1 MIHKNSLIAFS
12 LGVALTLLA
21 TSIGSMGRLYAGPAD
36 DEAGAAVEELA
47 AANWMHVGCISR
59 NGVCYDVFQDNS
71 GSLWVCKQ
79 CFQTGNPG
87 PGKCRRL
94 TQYEIN
100 NALWCS

>member
-21 TSIGSMGRLYAGPAD
+21 TSIGSMGRICAD
-36 DEAGAAVEELA
+36 DEPGTAVEELA
-47 AANWMHVGCISR
+47 AANWMHVGCISLH
-59 NGVCYDVFQDNS
+59 GVCYDVFQDNS

-79 CFQTGNPG
+79 CSQTGNPS

-94 TQYEIN
+94 TQYEIDN
-100 NALWCS
+100 SLWCS